1 MVPLNKYLSQSGV
14 SSRRKAVEIIQNGN
28 VTVNGKKVLEPGFK
42 VGEDDKVKVNGELV
56 QAERKLVYILLNKP
70 ANTITSTEDPE
81 GRTTVMDLVK
91 DATSEVIYP
100 IGRLDWN
107 TTGVL
112 ILTNDGDLNQKLSH
126 PKYEKRKVYEATLDK
141 PLTRQDFNKIMSGL
155 ELEDGPITPDRL
167 AYISPHIV
175 EIQIHSGRNRIVRR
189 IFEEVG
195 YDVKRLDRVMFAGIK
210 KGTLWPGE
218 WRFMEDE
225 EIKQL
230 KGF

>member
-1 MVPLNKYLSQSGV
+1 MIPLNKYLSQSGV

-28 VTVNGKKVLEPGFK
+28 VTVNGKKVIEPGFK
-42 VGEDDKVKVNGELV
+42 VGDDDKVYVNGELIN
-56 QAERKLVYILLNKP
+56 AEHKLVYILLNKP
-70 ANTITSTEDPE
+70 TNTITSTEDPE

-91 DATSEVIYP
+91 DATTEVIYP

-155 ELEDGPITPDRL
+155 ELEDGQITPDRL
-167 AYISPHIV
+167 AYISPHII

-195 YDVKRLDRVMFAGIK
+195 YDVKKLDRVMFSGIR
-210 KGTLWPGE
+210 KGDLQRGE
-218 WRFMEDE
+218 WRFMTDAEVN
-225 EIKQL
+225 QL